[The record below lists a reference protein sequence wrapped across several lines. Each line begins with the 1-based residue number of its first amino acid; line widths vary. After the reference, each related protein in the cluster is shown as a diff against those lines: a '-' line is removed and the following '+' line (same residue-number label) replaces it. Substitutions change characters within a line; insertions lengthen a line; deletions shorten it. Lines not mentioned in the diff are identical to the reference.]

1 MNNEKPEKKMIA
13 WNATVEEI
21 ELVEELKRVLKR
33 PSTSDLLRYLVSQ
46 EAEKILPKHVPIGTE
61 RA

>member
-1 MNNEKPEKKMIA
+1 MNNGKPEKKMIA

-33 PSTSDLLRYLVSQ
+33 PSTSDLLRYLVKQ
-46 EAEKILPKHVPIGTE
+46 EAEKFFAQNIT
-61 RA
+61 RCQ